1 MLSHLISD
9 KERSHVIHKWKG
21 LCRLLILLHLICF
34 LSLCIYWYLEAR
46 DPWNNPV
53 VGLSIGFL
61 CMCHCQSS
69 LDPLEPSSMHW
80 FLVCLFLFISY
91 QSNKKLLQETY
102 TDWKL
107 VDLFDE
113 AILARKGT
121 NLNSMK
127 LLNDLCLEAVVSFM
141 VMISVRNLPFISS
154 LKKCNKIE
162 DITWF

>member
-1 MLSHLISD
+1 MFLVLVH
-9 KERSHVIHKWKG
+9 
-21 LCRLLILLHLICF
+21 LLIP
-34 LSLCIYWYLEAR
+34 R

-102 TDWKL
+102 TD
-107 VDLFDE
+107 
-113 AILARKGT
+113 R
-121 NLNSMK
+121 
-127 LLNDLCLEAVVSFM
+127 
-141 VMISVRNLPFISS
+141 
-154 LKKCNKIE
+154 
-162 DITWF
+162 